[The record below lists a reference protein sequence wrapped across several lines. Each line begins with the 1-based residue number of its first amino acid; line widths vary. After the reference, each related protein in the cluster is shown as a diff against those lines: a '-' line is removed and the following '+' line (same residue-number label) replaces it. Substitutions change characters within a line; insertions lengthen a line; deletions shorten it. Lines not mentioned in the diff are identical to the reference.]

1 MTTQEIETA
10 HTSASEARV
19 PMQTLSRR
27 EALVADARL
36 FTLQRRLEV
45 AERALHLSTAQTFDQ
60 CFDAM
65 VEALTAI
72 FHEPANSIDGL
83 RIKARL
89 AVMDAHGNVPASLA
103 QVYRELAETA
113 DLDDAQYIESF
124 WADLERIAARVS

>member
-10 HTSASEARV
+10 HTSASEASV

-36 FTLQRRLEV
+36 FTLQRRLEA

-60 CFDAM
+60 CFDTM

-72 FHEPANSIDGL
+72 FHEPANSVDGL
-83 RIKARL
+83 RIKVRL
-89 AVMDAHGNVPASLA
+89 AVRDMHGNMPASPE
-103 QVYRELAETA
+103 QVYRGLAETIG
-113 DLDDAQYIESF
+113 LDDAHYIESF
-124 WADLERIAARVS
+124 WADLERITARVS